1 MDSPITRRALLKTLG
16 VAGSWAALPHEA
28 WAQTAGRMAS
38 SSSAKAII
46 AYLETLRRDK
56 GGYGFADQE
65 RAHLTP
71 TFAVIGCYRL
81 LQVPVPRAAEVAA
94 YVRANHPRE
103 LKKLEQERRVFE
115 FQQVQALAWLGED
128 VSAFR
133 TTIGA
138 WNEPLPYLKQ
148 YEQQGYPVFQSEL
161 GAVLAR
167 PLLGLPV
174 TDLAAY
180 KTYLAMRRRMNGSF
194 NNTPAADGGDGHVMN
209 TWWGLQALRI
219 LGGHEERRAEAIAWL
234 QGCQRENG
242 GFTFQPQPE
251 FGGVD
256 DVAYTRAA
264 VRSLQL
270 LGAKPRDAQR
280 CVSYI
285 RSLVTADGGFSDRA
299 GWQSN
304 PLATYY
310 ALDALDALS
319 ELSALDS
326 AGARDGAGARDALV
340 VQEKAIRTP
349 LPENLRVFTIQIQAH
364 GQGSP
369 QDAVELAGSLK
380 IDLWG
385 AKNAKPEWLAQAR
398 VVAAARGVPVTFVV
412 ANEEYGTWVN
422 VPGLGTYSHTSDLV
436 APAGA
441 DIGPALAQRGNTRAV
456 SWPEFRTRRLAPLER
471 GGGRLVWQFGENE
484 ELVRM
489 LLDDSVERGGFAAI
503 STFHFGNPD
512 FTNTEPFLQRWR
524 GKIPFIALQD
534 AHGPEPW
541 WFSDMT
547 TGFRT
552 VFLGTEPTW
561 EAWLRALREDW
572 VVPIRHDQWT
582 GGKTWMHS
590 GSKAVLDYVKARE
603 SSWRWWD
610 NPAIARPMV
619 SLAVV
624 KPEDEFEAGRPDRGV
639 VLRVRSAWENTP
651 QGLARKPISEF
662 VSLTVDGRRR
672 EPSLVERKR
681 PNGLF
686 EEHAHHLALPD
697 IAAGQHRATVVVRER
712 ATRREF
718 TSAVEFSR

>member
-1 MDSPITRRALLKTLG
+1 MDSRITRRALLKTLG
-16 VAGSWAALPHEA
+16 VAGGWVALPREA
-28 WAQTAGRMAS
+28 WAQPVGRPAS
-38 SSSAKAII
+38 TPAAKAII
-46 AYLETLRRDK
+46 AYLETLRRDT

-81 LQVPVPRAAEVAA
+81 LQVTVPRSADVAA
-94 YVRANHPRE
+94 FVRANHPRE

-115 FQQVQALAWLGED
+115 FQQVQALAWLDED

-138 WNEPLPYLKQ
+138 WTEPMAYLPQ
-148 YEQQGYPVFQSEL
+148 YEQQRYPVFQSEL

-174 TDLAAY
+174 NNLTAY
-180 KTYLAMRRRMNGSF
+180 RSYLVTRRRGNGSF

-209 TWWGLQALRI
+209 TWWGLQAQRI
-219 LGGHEERRAEAIAWL
+219 LGGHDERKAETIAWL
-234 QGCQRENG
+234 QAGQRENG
-242 GFTFQPQPE
+242 GFTFQPNPE

-264 VRSLQL
+264 ARSLQL
-270 LGAKPRDAQR
+270 LGAKPREERR
-280 CVSYI
+280 CVTYI
-285 RSLVTADGGFSDRA
+285 QSLMTADGGLSDRP
-299 GWQSN
+299 GWLSN

-319 ELSALDS
+319 ALSALNSPRVRDS
-326 AGARDGAGARDALV
+326 ASATAAAV
-340 VQEKAIRTP
+340 VREKAIRAP

-369 QDAVELAGSLK
+369 QDAVELARSLK

-398 VVAAARGVPVTFVV
+398 AVAAARGVPVTFFV

-441 DIGPALAQRGNTRAV
+441 GIGPALAQRGNTKAV

-524 GKIPFIALQD
+524 GQIPFIALQD

-572 VVPIRHDQWT
+572 VVPIRRDQWT
-582 GGKTWMHS
+582 QGKTWMHS
-590 GSKAVLDYVKARE
+590 GSKAVLEYVKARE
-603 SSWRWWD
+603 SAWRWWD
-610 NPAIARPMV
+610 NAAIARPMV

-624 KPEDEFEAGRPDRGV
+624 KPEDEFEAGRPERGV
-639 VLRVRSAWENTP
+639 LLRMRSAWENTP
-651 QGLARKPISEF
+651 QGLARQPISEF
-662 VSLTVDGRRR
+662 VSLTVDGQQR
-672 EPSLVERKR
+672 EPLLVERKR
-681 PNGLF
+681 SNGLF

-697 IAAGQHRATVVVRER
+697 LTPGQHRATVVVRER
-712 ATRREF
+712 ASGREF
-718 TSAVEFSR
+718 TSTVEFSG